1 MSRFST
7 EGLPHPVVTQ
17 PLDIEAARLRRL
29 GEYVDLMRAAGID
42 YSVENEDT
50 DPAAIAA
57 RVAGLGDTY
66 FTAALNDAARVVL
79 LESFA
84 RGSDLDL
91 HARRTGL
98 ERLDG
103 ETDAALRE
111 RIRLARKGKSA
122 AGPDDYYKSAARNI
136 SALVKDVAV
145 TAETRNFSERVLIL
159 SVLTTDNGGLLSTE
173 LQTELTVAL
182 NDPAFRSRNVLVE
195 VVPAAIITRNVTARL
210 YLYPETPDV
219 VGEQARAALI
229 AAHVLD
235 QRLGFDL
242 TRSYVQKYLHR
253 AGVQRVELQG
263 FSDAMAA
270 FNQAIRLGTVT
281 INTERL
287 AS

>member
-7 EGLPHPVVTQ
+7 EGLPYPVVTQ
-17 PLDIEAARLRRL
+17 PLDINAARLRRL
-29 GEYVDLMRAAGID
+29 GEYVDLMRAAGIEYD
-42 YSVENEDT
+42 VQNEDT
-50 DPAAIAA
+50 DPAAVAA
-57 RVAGLGDTY
+57 RAAGLGDTY

-84 RGSDLDL
+84 KGSDLDL

-98 ERLDG
+98 DRLDD
-103 ETDAALRE
+103 ETDEALRE

-122 AGPDDYYKSAARNI
+122 AGPDDYYKSAARNF

-159 SVLTTDNGGLLSTE
+159 SVLTSDNGGLLSAE
-173 LQTELTVAL
+173 LQTDLTVAL
-182 NDPAFRSRNVLVE
+182 NDPAFCSRNVSVE
-195 VVPAAIITRNVTARL
+195 VVPAAITTRNVTARL

-229 AAHVLD
+229 EAHEQD

-242 TRSYVQKYLHR
+242 TRSYVQKHLHR

-270 FNQAIRLGTVT
+270 FNQAIRLGTVAIT
-281 INTERL
+281 TERL